1 MNVDNDR
8 TAILIAVLSFELV
21 ISVLVA
27 SLR

>member
-1 MNVDNDR
+1 MNVGHDR
-8 TAILIAVLSFELV
+8 TAILIAVLSFALV